1 MRRSGEPEPDS
12 PGGHAAERLREFF
25 AQRFGRRAKSLPS
38 EEEKPPFEVEEAPV
52 EDDER
57 PRDRH
62 DLEA

>member
-12 PGGHAAERLREFF
+12 PGGHAAERLREFL
-25 AQRFGRRAKSLPS
+25 AQRFGRRVKTLPGED
-38 EEEKPPFEVEEAPV
+38 EEPTLEVEEAPV

-62 DLEA
+62 DMEA